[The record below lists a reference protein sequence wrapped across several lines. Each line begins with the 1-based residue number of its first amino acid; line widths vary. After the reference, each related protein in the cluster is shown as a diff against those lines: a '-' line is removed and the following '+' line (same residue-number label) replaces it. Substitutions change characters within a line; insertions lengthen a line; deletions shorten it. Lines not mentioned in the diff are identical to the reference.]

1 MNLLHRSTNP
11 HSPHGKGPS
20 ATAAVATAAT
30 AGAVVAVGAS
40 LAWHWQ
46 LGALLG
52 FMAAAA
58 VFLTRLWWAIWPM
71 DQHATREHAR
81 REDPRQ
87 SLSDTTMLTAALFSL
102 AAVALLLTGS
112 TGTKDEQA
120 AVSVLGV
127 ALAWAL
133 VHSVF
138 TTRYARTYYE
148 NHQDGLDFND
158 DTQPRYR
165 DFAYLAFTV
174 GMTFQ
179 VSDTLVRSWTMRRN
193 VLRQA
198 LVSYLFGAVIIAT
211 MINLIGGLG
220 SSGGQS

>member
-1 MNLLHRSTNP
+1 MNLLHKRTNP

-20 ATAAVATAAT
+20 ATTAVATAAG
-30 AGAVVAVGAS
+30 AGLIVGVGAS
-40 LAWHWQ
+40 ALWHWE

-52 FMAAAA
+52 FMSAAV

-71 DQHATREHAR
+71 DEHATREHAR

-87 SLSDTTMLTAALFSL
+87 SLADTTMVTAAVFSL

-112 TGTKDEQA
+112 TGAKDEQA

-127 ALAWAL
+127 ALAWAV

-148 NHQDGLDFND
+148 DRSTGLDFND
-158 DTQPRYR
+158 DTAPRYS

-198 LVSYLFGAVIIAT
+198 LVSYVFGAVIIAT

-220 SSGGQS
+220 SSGQS